1 VAAAATNGFFWGC
14 GVCPQNLSI
23 MVIKQGNNL
32 KLAQNQSH

>member
-14 GVCPQNLSI
+14 RVCQQNLSI
-23 MVIKQGNNL
+23 MVIKQGNNR